1 MSTTQAGA
9 QPSDERGGDAAPPS
23 PDSRERTRPASRPS
37 GTGPSAPRTPPRG
50 AERIEAAAHH
60 SPLGALVLAAIGV
73 VFGDIGTSPLY
84 SMQTVF
90 SIDHNDVKPTSGDVY
105 GVISMVFWSI
115 AIIVSLKYVTLVMR
129 ADNDGEG
136 GILALVHLLRERL
149 ADRRRLTSTVL
160 MLGVIGAA
168 LFYGDSVITPAIS
181 VMSAVEGLEVVDS
194 GASSLV
200 LPVSIVIL
208 TGLFLIQR
216 KGTSAVGRAF
226 GPVMIAWFLV
236 LALLGIPRIAEDP
249 AILWALSPHHAILF
263 LIDRPLVAFVALGA
277 CVLAITGAEALY
289 ADMGH
294 FGSRPIR
301 LAWFALVFPALTIN
315 YLGQGALI
323 LQDPSA
329 VSSPFY
335 LLAPSWA
342 RLPLVV
348 LATLATIIASQAV
361 ISGAFTV
368 SRQANRLGVLPRLTV
383 IQTSWE
389 EAGQIYVPAVN
400 WLLFGG
406 VLILILVFR
415 SSSRLADAYGLAVT
429 GTFILTSA
437 LFLLLARRV
446 WHVAAWKWWFYA
458 VLVGGIEVLYFL
470 ANCTKIVSGGW
481 LPLCIAL
488 VLGSLMVIW
497 DSGHRRVVAI
507 RSRLEGPIGALTE
520 AAASRE
526 VVRVPG
532 LAVYPHLSAATTP
545 LALRDSLDFD
555 GVFHEHNVIISV
567 IHDNVPH
574 VRHADRIEVTE
585 VGGPGSGI
593 HHVDCH
599 VGFNDSQDVPKA
611 LALALPR
618 LAGLEGASESEARY
632 YMPVIQL
639 RPRPGSRPALRTRV
653 YMAMADSAADG
664 AVVLHLPPD
673 RTVLVGATIEL

>member
-1 MSTTQAGA
+1 MNSTQAGS
-9 QPSDERGGDAAPPS
+9 QPSAERGDAVPPS
-23 PDSRERTRPASRPS
+23 PEQSGQSSASTS
-37 GTGPSAPRTPPRG
+37 GTAPVAPTTPPRG
-50 AERIEAAAHH
+50 AEAIGAAAHR
-60 SPLGALVLAAIGV
+60 SPLAALVLAAIGV

-90 SIDHNDVKPTSGDVY
+90 SIDHNDVQPTQGDVY

-115 AIIVSLKYVTLVMR
+115 AVIVSLKYVALVMR

-136 GILALVHLLRERL
+136 GILALVHLLRDRL
-149 ADRRRLTSTVL
+149 ADRRRLTRTVL

-181 VMSAVEGLEVVDS
+181 VMSAVEGLQVVDS
-194 GASSLV
+194 GAGSLV
-200 LPVSIVIL
+200 LPVSVVIL

-226 GPVMIAWFLV
+226 GPVMIVWFLV
-236 LALLGIPRIAEDP
+236 LVLLGIPRIAEDP
-249 AILWALSPHHAILF
+249 AILWALSPHHAVLF
-263 LIDRPLVAFVALGA
+263 LLERPGVAFVALGA
-277 CVLAITGAEALY
+277 CILTITGAEALY

-301 LAWFALVFPALTIN
+301 LAWFALVFPALTVN

-323 LQDPSA
+323 LKDPTA
-329 VSSPFY
+329 ISSPFY
-335 LLAPSWA
+335 LLAPAWA

-368 SRQANRLGVLPRLTV
+368 SRQANRLGLLPRLTV
-383 IQTSWE
+383 IQTSRE

-400 WLLFGG
+400 WLLFAGVL
-406 VLILILVFR
+406 VLILIFR

-429 GTFILTSA
+429 GTFVLTSA

-458 VLVGGIEVLYFL
+458 VLVGGLEVLYLL

-481 LPLCIAL
+481 LPLLIAL
-488 VLGSLMVIW
+488 VLGSLMVVW

-507 RSRLEGPIGALTE
+507 RSGLEGPVEALTE
-520 AAASRE
+520 AAASRD

-532 LAVYPHLSAATTP
+532 LAVYPHLSRTTTP

-555 GVFHEHNVIISV
+555 GVLHEHNVIISV
-567 IHDNVPH
+567 IHENVPH

-585 VGGPGSGI
+585 VGGPASGI

-618 LAGLEGASESEARY
+618 LHGLEDSCEADARY
-632 YMPVIQL
+632 YLPVIQL
-639 RPRPGSRPALRTRV
+639 RPRPGSRTGLRKRV
-653 YMAMADSAADG
+653 YMAMAGNAADG